1 MEDSNISLIVAVIAL
16 LTSIFT
22 LLVKSKPQAQK
33 SADDNFL
40 TKPLRLQ
47 AYERLVLLC
56 ERIALPNLISRVSQP
71 GLSARE
77 MQFLLVESIK
87 QEYEYNAT
95 QQIYVSE
102 TAWNAVRS
110 LRDQN
115 LLMIN
120 SIGKSLPQEA
130 TAGDLNRRL
139 MEAMMQEEKAAIHTF
154 TANTLN
160 AEAKKIM

>member
-1 MEDSNISLIVAVIAL
+1 MEESRISLIVAAVAL
-16 LTSIFT
+16 LTSIFN
-22 LLVKSKPQAQK
+22 LVVKNKPQAQTT
-33 SADDNFL
+33 ADDNFM

-56 ERIALPNLISRVSQP
+56 ERIAMPNLISRVSQP
-71 GLSARE
+71 GLSAKE
-77 MQFLLVESIK
+77 MQFLLGESIK
-87 QEYEYNAT
+87 QEYEYNAS

-102 TAWNAVRS
+102 VAWNAVRS

-120 SIGKSLPQEA
+120 TIAKSLPADA
-130 TAGDLNRRL
+130 TATELNRRL

-160 AEAKKIM
+160 AEAKKLM

>member
-1 MEDSNISLIVAVIAL
+1 MADSTISLVIAIL
-16 LTSIFT
+16 ALFTSLFT
-22 LLVKSKPQAQK
+22 LLSKNKIQQN
-33 SADDNFL
+33 ADDNFAS
-40 TKPLRLQ
+40 KPLRLQ

-56 ERIALPNLISRVSQP
+56 ERISFPSLISRVSIP
-71 GLSARE
+71 GVSARE
-77 MQFLLVESIK
+77 MQVLLVESIK
-87 QEYEYNAT
+87 QEYEYNAS

-120 SIGKSLPQEA
+120 TIGKSLPAEA
-130 TAGDLNRRL
+130 TAGDLNRNL

>member
-1 MEDSNISLIVAVIAL
+1 MEDSSISLVVAVIAL

-22 LLVKSKPQAQK
+22 LLVKSKPQVQK
-33 SADDNFL
+33 TADESFM

-56 ERIALPNLISRVSQP
+56 ERIALPNLISRVNQP

-87 QEYEYNAT
+87 QEYEYNAS

-120 SIGKSLPQEA
+120 TIGKSLPAEA
-130 TAGDLNRRL
+130 TAGDLNRNL